1 MGNIILL
8 PTHRLGL
15 LDMTD
20 YEQIRPGSLG
30 VTPRQGGEW
39 QSVVWAPR
47 CQEVDLHLLDDRGV
61 LIPMERDRLGYHRV
75 VVDKMRPATRYLYR
89 LNNSLEYSDPASR
102 LQPEGVHGPSQ
113 VVDLRPFEWT
123 DSDWKGIPLED
134 VVFYELHV
142 GTFTEEGTFAAL
154 IPHLDRLSHLVVITI
169 ELIPIAQFPGTRNW
183 GYDGVYPFAV
193 QNSYGSPG
201 DLQKPVHAAHARQL
215 SFALDVVDNHWAL
228 HVNILGD

>member
-30 VTPRQGGEW
+30 VTPLPGGEW

-47 CQEVDLHLLDDRGV
+47 CQQVDLHLLDDRRV
-61 LIPMERDRLGYHRV
+61 LIPMERDALGYHRV
-75 VVDKMRPATRYLYR
+75 VADKIRPATRYLYR
-89 LNNSLEYSDPASR
+89 LNNLLEYPDPASR
-102 LQPEGVHGPSQ
+102 LQPEGVHGSSQ

-134 VVFYELHV
+134 TVFYELHV

-154 IPHLDRLSHLVVITI
+154 IPHLDRLADLGVNTI
-169 ELIPIAQFPGTRNW
+169 ELMPIAQFPGTRNW
-183 GYDGVYPFAV
+183 GYDGVYPFAI
-193 QNSYGSPG
+193 QNSYGSPR
-201 DLQKPVHAAHARQL
+201 DLQKLVDSIFQGTGETKRTEQAEMAAV
-215 SFALDVVDNHWAL
+215 SE
-228 HVNILGD
+228 